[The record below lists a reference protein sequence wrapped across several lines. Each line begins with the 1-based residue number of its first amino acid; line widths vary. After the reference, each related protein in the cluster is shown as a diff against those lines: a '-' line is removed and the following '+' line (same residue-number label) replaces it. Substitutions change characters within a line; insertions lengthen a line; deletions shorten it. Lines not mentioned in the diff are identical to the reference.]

1 MKKLLEQR
9 IGENAVDDQDMKVA
23 DLNKNGW
30 YVDGRG
36 TTVRSMDDARS
47 LNHDT
52 DKELGSIKM
61 KVKGWTIIFQPLSP
75 KVLDDGVSVRFAG
88 MRWFS
93 GLDSFNLRIQRQNFR
108 KKSHGEIP

>member
-1 MKKLLEQR
+1 
-9 IGENAVDDQDMKVA
+9 
-23 DLNKNGW
+23 
-30 YVDGRG
+30 
-36 TTVRSMDDARS
+36 
-47 LNHDT
+47 
-52 DKELGSIKM
+52 M

-93 GLDSFNLRIQRQNFR
+93 GLDSSNLRIQRHNFR